1 MTMPKLPL
9 RTPRIRHHAEQIL
22 VPIMLGERH
31 SFLPATLDPPHV
43 YLTMPLGHN
52 YAQVRASIQ
61 VDDRSMDLIELQSNL
76 GSYEG

>member
-1 MTMPKLPL
+1 
-9 RTPRIRHHAEQIL
+9 
-22 VPIMLGERH
+22 
-31 SFLPATLDPPHV
+31 V